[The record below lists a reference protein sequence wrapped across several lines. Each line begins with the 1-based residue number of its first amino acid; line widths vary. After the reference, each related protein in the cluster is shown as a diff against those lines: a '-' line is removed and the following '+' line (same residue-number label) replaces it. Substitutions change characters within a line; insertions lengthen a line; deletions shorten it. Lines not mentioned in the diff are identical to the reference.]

1 MPNASGGLTYD
12 RLREAG
18 IVLPDPPPPTANFD
32 IHVQEGSLI
41 FLSGQGPQDQAGEY
55 CTGKVGAEVP
65 IENAHAHARLIG
77 IGLLAVLHAALGDLG
92 GVKRILKLL
101 GMVDAAP
108 DSAAHPQVIDGC
120 SELFVQLFGEAG
132 RHARSAV
139 GLQLAAPK
147 YHGRERGGGGGDRVN
162 PDASE
167 SRASRASVGA

>member
-18 IVLPDPPPPTANFD
+18 IVLPDPPAPTDNFD

-41 FLSGQGPQDQAGEY
+41 FLSDQGPQDQAGEY
-55 CTGKVGAEVP
+55 RAGKAGAEVS
-65 IENAHAHARLIG
+65 IENAYAHARLIG
-77 IGLLAVLHAALGDLG
+77 IGLLAVLHAVVGDLG
-92 GVKRILKLL
+92 RVKRIT
-101 GMVDAAP
+101 AP

-120 SELFVQLFGEAG
+120 SELFLQIFGEAG

-139 GLQLAAPK
+139 GFQLAAPK
-147 YHGRERGGGGGDRVN
+147 IHGQDRGGGGGDRVS